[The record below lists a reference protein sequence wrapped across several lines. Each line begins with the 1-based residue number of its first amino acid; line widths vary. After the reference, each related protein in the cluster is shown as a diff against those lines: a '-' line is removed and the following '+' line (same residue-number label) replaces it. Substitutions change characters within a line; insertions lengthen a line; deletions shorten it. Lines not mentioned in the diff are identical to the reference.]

1 TDPNIVWA
9 SCYADEVTRWDAKTD
24 QARSVGPWLHTLDSA
39 PNETKYRC
47 HWTPPLA
54 IDPFDHNTV
63 YYGCQVIFKTSNG
76 GQSWSVISPDL
87 STQDPT
93 KLVSSGGLIADNLGQ
108 FYDEVVFAIAPS
120 TVKQGLIW
128 AGTDDGKVWY
138 TRDGGQKWN
147 DVTANIPDLPKFGVV
162 TSIQPSFFDAGTAY
176 LSVDLHLVN
185 DRDPYIYKTTDF
197 GKTWT
202 KISDG
207 LPKGPLAY
215 VLNVSE
221 DPNAKGLLFAGTGNA
236 LYYSLNDGQSWTHFN
251 TGLPPAPVSWTIVQ
265 KRFHDLVVSTYGRGI
280 YILDDI
286 TPLEQEALQAST
298 ADVRFFQPRPAYR
311 FRRFAFVFL
320 NYTLKAAP
328 KKPVE
333 VQILDAKGDLVRK
346 LTAQGKPGLNRIG
359 WDLHYDAP
367 HEILLRTLPPEDP
380 HIFYSDRFYEKD
392 ERPITHWGM
401 YGMPTP
407 MAVPGNYTAKL
418 TIDGQ
423 TYTQPVTILA
433 DPSSP
438 GSPADIEA
446 SVKLQLRIAAD
457 IDKTSDMVNHIEWMR
472 KQLAVVEN
480 MLDSE
485 KKEAPLAEAAHKAD
499 QQMQDVE
506 YELMSKPL
514 AASDDKTY
522 ISAWKIYYNL
532 MWLSA
537 EIGPGAG
544 DVAGGT
550 DYAPTDV
557 ELQLT
562 NDLEQKLA
570 KAEGDY
576 HTLMTQQV
584 PAFNRT
590 LASHNIAPI
599 SDAGSSQ

>member
-1 TDPNIVWA
+1 
-9 SCYADEVTRWDAKTD
+9 
-24 QARSVGPWLHTLDSA
+24 
-39 PNETKYRC
+39 
-47 HWTPPLA
+47 
-54 IDPFDHNTV
+54 
-63 YYGCQVIFKTSNG
+63 
-76 GQSWSVISPDL
+76 
-87 STQDPT
+87 
-93 KLVSSGGLIADNLGQ
+93 
-108 FYDEVVFAIAPS
+108 
-120 TVKQGLIW
+120 
-128 AGTDDGKVWY
+128 
-138 TRDGGQKWN
+138 
-147 DVTANIPDLPKFGVV
+147 
-162 TSIQPSFFDAGTAY
+162 
-176 LSVDLHLVN
+176 
-185 DRDPYIYKTTDF
+185 
-197 GKTWT
+197 
-202 KISDG
+202 
-207 LPKGPLAY
+207 
-215 VLNVSE
+215 
-221 DPNAKGLLFAGTGNA
+221 
-236 LYYSLNDGQSWTHFN
+236 
-251 TGLPPAPVSWTIVQ
+251 
-265 KRFHDLVVSTYGRGI
+265 
-280 YILDDI
+280 
-286 TPLEQEALQAST
+286 
-298 ADVRFFQPRPAYR
+298 
-311 FRRFAFVFL
+311 
-320 NYTLKAAP
+320 
-328 KKPVE
+328 VE

-346 LTAQGKPGLNRIG
+346 LIAQGRPGLNRIG